1 MLHLLHNA
9 VCWLLSAVLLLTNG
23 LPLAFQ
29 HAHEVGGDV
38 AHHSH
43 RFDRLLGEIAAPAV
57 CDADGIMAGVTEHV
71 HLLWFGWELTFAPAK
86 GGKPVST
93 PSLSGGGLLAKV
105 DVRAGVTRDGVCAW
119 IAIVSPRV
127 LDVAEWSGRARQISP
142 PRNLASLPLC
152 DTARHLRSGVQLI

>member
-1 MLHLLHNA
+1 MRQFLHNA

-29 HAHEVGGDV
+29 HAHEVGGDL

-43 RFDRLLGEIAAPAV
+43 RFDPHPGEMAACAV

-71 HLLWFGWELTFAPAK
+71 HLLWFGWELTFTPPA
-86 GGKPVST
+86 GGKSRPTSFI
-93 PSLSGGGLLAKV
+93 SGGGLLAKV
-105 DVRAGVTRDGVCAW
+105 DAVARDGVCPW
-119 IAIVSPRV
+119 IAIASPGV
-127 LDVAEWSGRARQISP
+127 VDVALLSGRAHQISP
-142 PRNLASLPLC
+142 SRNLASLPLC